1 MYVSWGEGSLYRG
14 PRLGCQKAGPEV
26 RLGAGRPLQRPPSGA
41 PEGPSRGRR
50 GRQSAYVRTYEKHIL
65 NAHMKSLCS
74 GSQTNAEYIDAEH
87 LTGSTLLRR
96 LFKEFNLYNSL
107 ILATFCR
114 SSRSGRLRQ
123 STGAPNCRDPDA
135 RDPESRDPKSR
146 KRESRRRESKRRGRR
161 GESPAALAAKTCP
174 DIKRTPNEPSNGK
187 CYHFTG

>member
-1 MYVSWGEGSLYRG
+1 ME
-14 PRLGCQKAGPEV
+14 
-26 RLGAGRPLQRPPSGA
+26 
-41 PEGPSRGRR
+41 
-50 GRQSAYVRTYEKHIL
+50 
-65 NAHMKSLCS
+65 SLCS

-96 LFKEFNLYNSL
+96 LFKEINLYNSL

-123 STGAPNCRDPDA
+123 STSAPNCRDPDT
-135 RDPESRDPKSR
+135 RDPEARDPKSR

-174 DIKRTPNEPSNGK
+174 DIMRTPNEPSNGK
-187 CYHFTG
+187 YYHFTVPTERVCITCKPTSGRASWGPSGGLCTSLLAPRRTSGRSSWRPRRGPLYRPPSPQQTYI

>member
-1 MYVSWGEGSLYRG
+1 
-14 PRLGCQKAGPEV
+14 
-26 RLGAGRPLQRPPSGA
+26 
-41 PEGPSRGRR
+41 
-50 GRQSAYVRTYEKHIL
+50 
-65 NAHMKSLCS
+65 MKSLCS

-96 LFKEFNLYNSL
+96 LFKEINLYNSL

-135 RDPESRDPKSR
+135 RDPESRDPKTR
-146 KRESRRRESKRRGRR
+146 KRESRRRKSKRRGRR

-174 DIKRTPNEPSNGK
+174 DIMRTPNEPSNGK
-187 CYHFTG
+187 YYHFTVPTERVCITCKPTSGRASWGPRRWPLHKPPGAQTNLWTVLLAPQTRASVQTSFPPANVHLKA